1 MWNDGMNPP
10 SDTFCILPWMHMA
23 TNASGNL
30 RVCCNSTP
38 GKNYVTRDNGRPY
51 KISDPDAGDYWNSP
65 VMTTIRSQLLSGE
78 RPEMCERC
86 FREEDAGLESA
97 RERWNKNWWQEQ
109 DWKVEA
115 EPRIRYFDIR
125 LGNLCNLKCRMCNPF
140 ASNQWIDE
148 WGMVERSLPAD
159 EAERLAKMDW
169 FEGDQ
174 TWDNIFE
181 YADTIEEI
189 YLTGGEPTLA
199 VSQYRLFDRLI
210 EAGLA
215 KRIRLKYNT
224 NMTNI
229 PDRMVEYWQHF
240 KRIKIN
246 ASIDALGDLNRYIR
260 FPTAWS
266 SVERQLDI
274 FQQMRDADRCN
285 LQVHITVQIYN
296 IHYLPEILEYLTQR
310 GIPDI
315 YLNILNHP
323 RYLNVRVLT
332 PELKQL
338 AAERLEPYR
347 HIKKVSGV
355 IDYMLAEDWSQYIPE
370 LVDYTTKLDQ
380 SRKQDC
386 RTVNPEIGELVYG
399 KDA

>member
-1 MWNDGMNPP
+1 MTHP
-10 SDTFCILPWMHMA
+10 SETFCILPWMHMA

-38 GKNYVTRDNGRPY
+38 GKNYVTRPNGRPY
-51 KISDPDAGDYWNSP
+51 KISDPDASDYWNSP
-65 VMTTIRSQLLSGE
+65 VLTNIREQFLAGK

-86 FREEDAGLESA
+86 FREEDAGIRSA
-97 RERWNKNWWQEQ
+97 RQSWNSSWYQEQ
-109 DWKVEA
+109 DYSAIA
-115 EPRIRYFDIR
+115 EPHIKYFDIR

-148 WGMVERSLPAD
+148 WNLVERALPVE
-159 EAERLAKMDW
+159 EATRLRKMDW

-181 YADTIEEI
+181 YAEYIEEI

-199 VSQYRLFDRLI
+199 ISQYRLFDRLI

-215 KRIRLKYNT
+215 RKIRLKYNT

-229 PDRMVEYWQHF
+229 PQKMVDYWQHF

-246 ASIDALGDLNRYIR
+246 ASIDAVGDLNRYIR
-260 FPTAWS
+260 YPTAWS
-266 SVERQLDI
+266 SVEKNLKI
-274 FQQMRDADRCN
+274 FKQMRDEDRCN
-285 LQVHITVQIYN
+285 LQVHVTVQVYN
-296 IHYLPEILEYLTQR
+296 VLYLDKLFDYLYDLDIT
-310 GIPDI
+310 DI

-323 RYLNVRVLT
+323 RYLNIRCL
-332 PELKQL
+332 PEQLKKQVNDTL
-338 AAERLEPYR
+338 CKYK
-347 HIKKVSGV
+347 HINKVQGV
-355 IDYMLAEDWSQYIPE
+355 IDYMYAEDWSEYISE
-370 LVDYTTKLDQ
+370 LTDYTRKLDQ

-386 RTVNPEIGELVYG
+386 TEAAPEIGELVYG
-399 KDA
+399 KLA

>member
-1 MWNDGMNPP
+1 MTHP
-10 SDTFCILPWMHMA
+10 SETFCILPWMHMA

-38 GKNYVTRDNGRPY
+38 GKNYVTRPNGRPY
-51 KISDPDAGDYWNSP
+51 KISDPDASDYWNSP
-65 VMTTIRSQLLSGE
+65 VLTNIREQFLAGK

-86 FREEDAGLESA
+86 FREEDAGIRSA
-97 RERWNKNWWQEQ
+97 RQSWNSSWYQEQ
-109 DWKVEA
+109 DYSTIA
-115 EPRIRYFDIR
+115 EPHIKYFDIR

-148 WGMVERSLPAD
+148 WNLVERALPVE
-159 EAERLAKMDW
+159 EATRLRKMDW

-181 YADTIEEI
+181 YAEYIEEI

-199 VSQYRLFDRLI
+199 ISQYRLFDRLI

-215 KRIRLKYNT
+215 RKIRLKYNT

-229 PDRMVEYWQHF
+229 PQKMVDYWQHF

-246 ASIDALGDLNRYIR
+246 ASIDAVGDLNRYIR
-260 FPTAWS
+260 YPTAWS
-266 SVERQLDI
+266 SVEKNLKI
-274 FQQMRDADRCN
+274 FKQMRDEDRCN
-285 LQVHITVQIYN
+285 LQVHVTVQVYN
-296 IHYLPEILEYLTQR
+296 VLYLDKLFDYLYDLDIT
-310 GIPDI
+310 DI

-323 RYLNVRVLT
+323 RYLNIRCL
-332 PELKQL
+332 PEQLKKQVNDTL
-338 AAERLEPYR
+338 CKYK
-347 HIKKVSGV
+347 HINKVQGV
-355 IDYMLAEDWSQYIPE
+355 IDYMYAEDWSEYISE
-370 LVDYTTKLDQ
+370 LTDYTRKLDQ

-386 RTVNPEIGELVYG
+386 TEAAPEIGELVYG
-399 KDA
+399 KLA

>member
-1 MWNDGMNPP
+1 MTHP
-10 SDTFCILPWMHMA
+10 SETFCILPWMHMA

-38 GKNYVTRDNGRPY
+38 GKNYVTRPNGRPY
-51 KISDPDAGDYWNSP
+51 KISDPDAADYWNSP
-65 VMTTIRSQLLSGE
+65 VLTNIREQFLAGE

-86 FREEDAGLESA
+86 FREEDAGIRSA
-97 RERWNKNWWQEQ
+97 RQSWNSSWYQEQ
-109 DWKVEA
+109 DYSVTA
-115 EPRIRYFDIR
+115 EPHIKYFDIR

-148 WGMVERSLPAD
+148 WSLVERALPVE
-159 EAERLAKMDW
+159 EATRLKKMNW

-181 YADTIEEI
+181 YAEYIEEI

-199 VSQYRLFDRLI
+199 ISQYRLFDRLI

-215 KRIRLKYNT
+215 RKIRLKYNT

-229 PDRMVEYWQHF
+229 PQKMVDYWQHF

-260 FPTAWS
+260 YPTAWS
-266 SVERQLDI
+266 SVEKNLKV
-274 FQQMRDADRCN
+274 FKEMRDEDRCN
-285 LQVHITVQIYN
+285 LQVHVTVQVYN
-296 IHYLPEILEYLTQR
+296 VLYLDKLFDYLYEL
-310 GIPDI
+310 GITDI

-323 RYLNVRVLT
+323 RYLNIRCL
-332 PELKQL
+332 PEQLKNQANDTL
-338 AAERLEPYR
+338 CKYK
-347 HIKKVSGV
+347 HINKVQGV
-355 IDYMLAEDWSQYIPE
+355 IDYMYAEDWSEYIPE
-370 LVDYTTKLDQ
+370 LIDYTCKLDQ

-386 RTVNPEIGELVYG
+386 IEAAPEIGELVYG
-399 KDA
+399 KPAQ